1 LFICHS
7 FLLGENLN
15 MIKID
20 LPHLIGNIYIP
31 SLNYHFS
38 QFNVHSLQKDIVE
51 MLLTKWLHVAVT
63 CSFLTLISLTLWHV
77 GDGHVLTQKKKK
89 KKKRETSPR
98 CTTWE
103 LCKQICCCIILLM
116 SEAIMH
122 VREIRETQNIRE
134 RERER
139 EVERIGLNFILKKK
153 KRA

>member
-89 KKKRETSPR
+89 KKKGKHLRGVQRGSYVNRYAAASSCLCQKPL
-98 CTTWE
+98 CMWE
-103 LCKQICCCIILLM
+103 R
-116 SEAIMH
+116 SERHRIS
-122 VREIRETQNIRE
+122 ERE

-139 EVERIGLNFILKKK
+139 
-153 KRA
+153 